1 MMPDNS
7 SDTPDAAGAE
17 MTVDELA
24 RRAGTTTRNVRAH
37 QTRGLLPPPR
47 MVGRV
52 GYYDQGHLARLNYI
66 DRLQERGFSLAAI
79 QELLRGWEQGR
90 SLTEVLGF
98 EEALTAPWSDEQPEH
113 LTRGRLLELFPEI
126 ATDQGLLERAIE
138 VGLLVP
144 AVDAD
149 TADDAYGDDAAHD
162 EDNHHRGYTAP
173 SPRLLGVGAQLVSWG
188 IPLSAALDE
197 HTLLAADMRRI
208 ARRMVRMFETEVW
221 EPFVAA
227 GLPADRLP
235 AVTGALQEVRATTA
249 SAVLTVLARAMEE
262 AVAASTAKQVARFF
276 PPPAAAST

>member
-1 MMPDNS
+1 MAATRSETATSSGMPT
-7 SDTPDAAGAE
+7 SDMPTSD

-47 MVGRV
+47 LVGRV
-52 GYYDQGHLARLNYI
+52 GYYDEGHLARLNYI
-66 DRLQERGFSLAAI
+66 ERLQERGFSLAAI
-79 QELLRGWEQGR
+79 QELLRGWEEGR

-98 EEALTAPWSDEQPEH
+98 EEALTAPWSDEQSEPV
-113 LTRGRLLELFPEI
+113 TRDRLLELFPEI
-126 ATDQGLLERAIE
+126 ADDAGLLERAVE

-144 AVDAD
+144 D
-149 TADDAYGDDAAHD
+149 GEGEHD
-162 EDNHHRGYTAP
+162 GFTAP

-188 IPLSAALDE
+188 IPLAAALDE
-197 HTLLAADMRRI
+197 HILLAGDMRRI

-235 AVTGALQEVRATTA
+235 AVTGALQEVRGTTA

-276 PPPAAAST
+276 PPSPPAEG